1 MKNAPSNILIIAL
14 SISALALLWLCVNKN
29 QRQAELQR
37 SIASLQQEIKDLS
50 PDSSASEKKGQTLT
64 RPQKTLE
71 QKNNATYKEIQDR
84 NQSDLVSL
92 ESRQEITIQDLAE
105 KDPEA
110 YRNFMYCLSSTIKQ
124 WEKDRNELLNLMVSL
139 KPNELLA
146 EEDIEFFQDKIDEN
160 IQMLDADL
168 AFQPHPKS
176 KFVFES
182 PGDSALFNQR
192 LNGIIERYCATESGL
207 DDIDLIQEMNHYLEM
222 VQQPFFHC
230 VLPILHREN

>member
-1 MKNAPSNILIIAL
+1 
-14 SISALALLWLCVNKN
+14 
-29 QRQAELQR
+29 
-37 SIASLQQEIKDLS
+37 
-50 PDSSASEKKGQTLT
+50 
-64 RPQKTLE
+64 
-71 QKNNATYKEIQDR
+71 
-84 NQSDLVSL
+84 
-92 ESRQEITIQDLAE
+92 
-105 KDPEA
+105 
-110 YRNFMYCLSSTIKQ
+110 MYNLSSIIKQ

-182 PGDSALFNQR
+182 PEDSALFNQR

-222 VQQPFFHC
+222 VQQPYFHC